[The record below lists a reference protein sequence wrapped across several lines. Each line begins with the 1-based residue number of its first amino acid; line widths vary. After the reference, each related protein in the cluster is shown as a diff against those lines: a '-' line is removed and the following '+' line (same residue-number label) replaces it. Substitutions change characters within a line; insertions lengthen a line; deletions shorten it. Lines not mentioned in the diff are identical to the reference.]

1 MNEINKDDNFE
12 NMAKKYKLASGI
24 YRLLSYESAN
34 DVFKLLLV
42 SFEKFYDVL
51 SNTIDRVNKSNGSAS
66 INDDVP
72 ILHSFLSEVIDV
84 IKRHKIK
91 LENNNALR

>member
-12 NMAKKYKLASGI
+12 NMAKKYKLASDI
-24 YRLLSYESAN
+24 YRLLSYESPN
-34 DVFKLLLV
+34 DVLDLLLV

-66 INDDVP
+66 MQNDAP
-72 ILHSFLSEVIDV
+72 ILHSFLTEIIDV